1 MTDEEGPDS
10 TPFVRDALRRYPL
23 TVLETRRVAES
34 FNTVYRIRAV
44 EGDFALRVGPS
55 RGIHRVNAIVAEAAW
70 TTQLRRAGVAAPR
83 VARTVDGAAGV
94 TDAEGS
100 GRRAAVLTW
109 VTGTAMPEPA
119 SDAQIAALGE
129 LSAHLHSAT
138 PPSDTLPDGVL
149 DAREPLA
156 FAVPD
161 VLATMPAR
169 FRGLFV
175 DRAALAREQLA
186 KIWNSTEEI
195 PRTIHFDLTPRNV
208 VTDQTGTL
216 LPIDFEDLAWG
227 HRVQDIA
234 HSLYGIGRGELSN
247 RIVDAFRSGYERRLP
262 WPEASERV
270 FGQLFA
276 ARRLG
281 MVNLAVFLGRPGLA
295 AYLERH
301 AAALRGSTES

>member
-1 MTDEEGPDS
+1 MTHTDGPDS
-10 TPFVRDALRRYPL
+10 TPFVREALRRYPL
-23 TVLETRRVAES
+23 TVLETRLVAES

-55 RGIHRVNAIVAEAAW
+55 RGIHRAGAIDAEAAW
-70 TTQLRRAGVAAPR
+70 TTQLRSADVTVPR
-83 VARTVDGAAGV
+83 VVRTVDGAAGV
-94 TDAEGS
+94 ADATGS

-109 VTGTAMPEPA
+109 AAGTAIPEPA
-119 SDAQIAALGE
+119 SDAQIAMLGE
-129 LSAHLHSAT
+129 LSARLHSAT
-138 PPSDTLPDGVL
+138 PTSETPPGGVL

-161 VLATMPAR
+161 VLSTLPKR
-169 FRGLFV
+169 FRELFLGC
-175 DRAALAREQLA
+175 AAHAREQLA
-186 KIWNSTEEI
+186 SMWSSTEET
-195 PRTIHFDLTPRNV
+195 PRIIHFDLTPRNV
-208 VTDQTGTL
+208 VTGRTGTM

-247 RIVDAFRSGYERRLP
+247 RAVDAFRSGYERRLS
-262 WPEASERV
+262 WPDVSERLL
-270 FGQLFA
+270 GDLFT

-281 MVNLAVFLGRPGLA
+281 MVNLAVFLGRPGLD

-301 AAALRGSTES
+301 ATALRRSAES